1 MFVKSKVDPVR
12 VETEKKN
19 LNSLASTFDRI
30 KDQDLVLS
38 QRKKDA
44 VGNEMQKRY
53 EDENVEL
60 VVGLAIINQQKLNR
74 LERDVNIQRSKL
86 NELESLRE
94 MNLRYL
100 LDEATQNAK
109 LVRDNEWLQ
118 NEIDFK
124 TKMDE
129 EDRREIVAETEF
141 KNLRVLQNQV
151 KYDQERTTAM
161 LDMLRDE

>member
-1 MFVKSKVDPVR
+1 M
-12 VETEKKN
+12 
-19 LNSLASTFDRI
+19 
-30 KDQDLVLS
+30 
-38 QRKKDA
+38 
-44 VGNEMQKRY
+44 
-53 EDENVEL
+53 
-60 VVGLAIINQQKLNR
+60 
-74 LERDVNIQRSKL
+74 ERDVNIQRSKL

-141 KNLRVLQNQV
+141 KNLRVL
-151 KYDQERTTAM
+151 
-161 LDMLRDE
+161 

>member
-60 VVGLAIINQQKLNR
+60 VVGLAIIN
-74 LERDVNIQRSKL
+74 
-86 NELESLRE
+86 
-94 MNLRYL
+94 
-100 LDEATQNAK
+100 
-109 LVRDNEWLQ
+109 
-118 NEIDFK
+118 
-124 TKMDE
+124 
-129 EDRREIVAETEF
+129 
-141 KNLRVLQNQV
+141 
-151 KYDQERTTAM
+151 
-161 LDMLRDE
+161 